1 MPRKSVSL
9 YIQCSMRNLIIS
21 ANVLVKLRDK
31 HNVSVRELE
40 QCFENKCGVY
50 LEDTRE
56 DHQTDPAT
64 LWFVAPTN
72 RDRLLKIVFMFIDG
86 NVHVKSAFESD
97 EDATQVYEL
106 HGK

>member
-1 MPRKSVSL
+1 
-9 YIQCSMRNLIIS
+9 MRNLIIS

-31 HNVSVRELE
+31 HHVSVREIE
-40 QCFENKCGVY
+40 QCFENKCGTY

-56 DHQTDPAT
+56 DHQTDPPT

-72 RDRLLKIVFMFIDG
+72 GDRMLKVVFMFIDG
-86 NVHVKSAFESD
+86 NVHIKSAFDADRESID
-97 EDATQVYEL
+97 IYNT